1 MRFRVSHKDQM
12 ASGASYVV
20 KYDAELLQLGA
31 TGELTLEIANVIP
44 PDADGV
50 NLQLATEAIRR
61 GAERSLEGR
70 GAVLR
75 IANLILHDTDCNP
88 YKFEQFTA
96 EELQKILPP
105 KER

>member
-1 MRFRVSHKDQM
+1 MKIRGSHKNQM
-12 ASGASYVV
+12 ASGASYLV

-31 TGELTLEIANVIP
+31 TGELTLEIMNVIP
-44 PDADGV
+44 PDADGI
-50 NLQLATEAIRR
+50 NLQMATEAIRR

-75 IANLILHDTDCNP
+75 IANLIIHDTDCNP
-88 YKFEQFTA
+88 YKFQQFTA
-96 EELQKILPP
+96 QELQKVLPP